1 MTDTGIGRENEMG
14 IDRERKPRHPGFHRK
29 DRPVKAPRPPQA
41 SSGLAAGKRRP
52 DNHRVP
58 DEGPIRIF
66 FDDEREMPEGFV
78 IARTVPAFR
87 ELIES
92 VDLSRLH
99 TICFDWHL
107 NHDHQ
112 TVSGESGHDAV
123 AILIDMIEQ
132 DHERF
137 SGLSSIW
144 LHSTDL
150 KQAIA
155 MARNLDKCLF
165 ADERK
170 DFFDDVYVLPDTYS
184 PKAGV

>member
-1 MTDTGIGRENEMG
+1 MG
-14 IDRERKPRHPGFHRK
+14 IDRERKPRHAGFHRK
-29 DRPVKAPRPPQA
+29 EKPAKAYRPSPACSRTTV
-41 SSGLAAGKRRP
+41 GKRRP

-78 IARTVPAFR
+78 IARTVPAFK

-92 VDLSRLH
+92 IDLSRLH

-112 TVSGESGHDAV
+112 TVPGETGHDAV
-123 AILIDMIEQ
+123 AILVEMIEQ
-132 DHERF
+132 DYLRF

-150 KQAIA
+150 QQAIA
-155 MARNLDKCLF
+155 MARRIEKTLMTE
-165 ADERK
+165 ERRE
-170 DFFDDVYVLPDTYS
+170 FFDDVYVLPDTYS
-184 PKAGV
+184 ANTGI